1 MNNES
6 RDAQLPREQSDDYRS
21 FLLLDEISRD
31 NKVTQRTL
39 SKRLGLALGLVN
51 SYIKNLAAKGYIS
64 VTNAPPR
71 RYAYFLTPKGFFEK
85 SRLAYRHLHNFTNLY
100 RFARQDFQRLFRN
113 LYEKGIRSIVFCGVD
128 EITEIAYLSLQEVDI
143 GLTAVVDVTDSRRRF
158 FEHNIEAID
167 NLKDKEFD
175 MVVITSFSSGD
186 KLKEELLKRQISE
199 EKICDISSGGWLK
212 KIK

>member
-21 FLLLDEISRD
+21 FLLLDEISKD

-64 VTNAPPR
+64 VINVQPK
-71 RYAYFLTPKGFFEK
+71 RYAYFLTPKGSFEK
-85 SRLAYRHLHNFTNLY
+85 SRLAYHHLYNFTNLY
-100 RFARQDFQRLFRN
+100 RFARQDFQQLFRN
-113 LYEKGIRSIVFCGVD
+113 LYDKDIRNIVFCGAD
-128 EITEIAYLSLQEVDI
+128 EITEIAYLSLQEVDMRLVSVI
-143 GLTAVVDVTDSRRRF
+143 DMTDSRKRF
-158 FEHNIEAID
+158 FGHNIKAID
-167 NLKDKEFD
+167 KINDKEFD

-186 KLKEELLKRQISE
+186 KLKEELLKRQIPE